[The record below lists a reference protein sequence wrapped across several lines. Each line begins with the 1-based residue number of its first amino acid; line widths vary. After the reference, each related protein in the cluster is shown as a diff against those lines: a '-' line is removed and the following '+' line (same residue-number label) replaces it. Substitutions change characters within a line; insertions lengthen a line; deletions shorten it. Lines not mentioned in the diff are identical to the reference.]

1 MGNGEGV
8 GEVSRAPQKLMRYSN
23 NGDFEQLVEQITD
36 VIVARLNGGGD
47 QQGLCGCTSEC
58 FNRCPE
64 RMHRVIDA
72 GAARIGLLLGQTG
85 SARDWASLIDHTLL
99 KPEATDEDIKQ
110 LCAEAAKYHFASVCV
125 NPTWVRVAACALQGS
140 GVPVCTVIGFP
151 LGATLPDVKA
161 YEARR
166 AIQDGAREVDMVI
179 NVGALKSGDDCL
191 VEHDIHSVVEA
202 AHEYAITT
210 KVIIET
216 ALLTDDEK
224 VRACLAA
231 KRAGADF
238 VKTSTGFSK
247 GGATVADIHLMR
259 QTVGPDLGVK
269 ASGGVKNLDDARKMV
284 EAGATRI
291 GASVG
296 VKIAQEAA
304 GSKTNGGPST
314 AY

>member
-1 MGNGEGV
+1 M
-8 GEVSRAPQKLMRYSN
+8 PHSN
-23 NGDFEQLVEQITD
+23 NGELDLLIEQITD
-36 VIVARLNGGGD
+36 AIVARLNGDGND
-47 QQGLCGCTSEC
+47 QAALCGCTSEC

-72 GAARIGLLLGQTG
+72 GASRIGLVLGETA
-85 SARDWASLIDHTLL
+85 SAKDWAALIDHTLL
-99 KPEATDEDIKQ
+99 KPEATDQDIKR
-110 LCAEAAKYHFASVCV
+110 LCEEAVRYRFASVCV
-125 NPTWVRVAACALQGS
+125 NPTWVRAAACNLSGS
-140 GVPVCTVIGFP
+140 GIPVCTVIGFP
-151 LGATLPDVKA
+151 LGATLADVKA

-166 AIQDGAREVDMVI
+166 AIFDGAREVDMVI

-191 VEHDIHSVVEA
+191 VEHDIRSVVQV
-202 AHEYAITT
+202 AHEYNATC

-224 VRACLAA
+224 VRACTAA
-231 KRAGADF
+231 KAAGADF

-247 GGATVADIHLMR
+247 GGATVADIALMR
-259 QTVGPDLGVK
+259 RTVGSELGVK
-269 ASGGVKNLDDARKMV
+269 ASGGVKGLEDARKLV

-304 GSKTNGGPST
+304 GNRQAGLRPP